1 MLRPSLRL
9 LVFALAVV
17 AHGGPALNLDDWSY
31 DALPWRAWSN
41 DQAHINVESF
51 YVTGANR
58 ELFVKGQLDAAVGAS
73 YGVVGLERTLDDV
86 DLSPYAAIEVNYD
99 SLDGEIPLA
108 MELRLQSPAGDY
120 RGPGPGHGRRR
131 GCSPGRRRER
141 WRR

>member
-1 MLRPSLRL
+1 MHRPVRL
-9 LVFALAVV
+9 LVFALVVV

-73 YGVVGLERTLDDV
+73 YKTL
-86 DLSPYAAIEVNYD
+86 A
-99 SLDGEIPLA
+99 
-108 MELRLQSPAGDY
+108 RH
-120 RGPGPGHGRRR
+120 RGK
-131 GCSPGRRRER
+131 
-141 WRR
+141 